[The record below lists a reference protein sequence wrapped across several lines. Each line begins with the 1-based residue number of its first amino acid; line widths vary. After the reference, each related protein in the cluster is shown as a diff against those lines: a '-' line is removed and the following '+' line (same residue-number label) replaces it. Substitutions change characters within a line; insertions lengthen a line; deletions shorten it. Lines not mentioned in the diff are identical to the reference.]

1 MWCRHTYKEEKFLKF
16 QGKKLVL
23 VLCLVVAFMSVM
35 LTGCGS
41 SSSSSVDSASST
53 TIEETTTDTAASTSE
68 TTKDKSGLLGSAAT
82 KSEKTDSAQPA
93 PAGTKTFENAKYGI
107 KFNYPEAWTTT
118 EGSSGL
124 IVMFV
129 TNQTD
134 PKKVASLNLA
144 VEELP
149 KGITLDDYNK
159 TAEGQLK
166 SAISGFKLLNTS
178 RISVGDNKAVSIEYV
193 GEQQGVN
200 LSCLSTFFVR
210 DGKAFVFTFAGV
222 EAGYASV
229 LPDVKNLFKSVSFK

>member
-1 MWCRHTYKEEKFLKF
+1 MKFK
-16 QGKKLVL
+16 GKKLVL

-68 TTKDKSGLLGSAAT
+68 TTMDKPGLLGSAAT

-107 KFNYPEAWTTT
+107 KFNYPEAWTMT
-118 EGSSGL
+118 EGSGL
-124 IVMFV
+124 YVVMFAA
-129 TNQTD
+129 NQTD
-134 PKKVASLNLA
+134 PKKVASLNLM
-144 VEELP
+144 VEEIP

-166 SAISGFKLLNTS
+166 SSMPGVKLLNTS
-178 RISVGDNKAVSIEYV
+178 NISVGDNKAISIEFL
-193 GEQQGVN
+193 GEQQGVK

-222 EAGYASV
+222 EDGYASV

>member
-1 MWCRHTYKEEKFLKF
+1 MKF
-16 QGKKLVL
+16 QGKKLAL
-23 VLCLVVAFMSVM
+23 VVCLVVVFMSAM

-41 SSSSSVDSASST
+41 SSSSSADSAFST
-53 TIEETTTDTAASTSE
+53 TIEETTTDSAASTP
-68 TTKDKSGLLGSAAT
+68 DKTNEQSGLLGSAAT
-82 KSEKTDSAQPA
+82 KSEKTDSAQAA
-93 PAGTKTFENAKYGI
+93 PAGTKTYENAKYGI
-107 KFNYPEAWTTT
+107 KFNYPQAWTMQ
-118 EGSSGL
+118 EGSGNGL
-124 IVMFV
+124 VVMFI

-166 SAISGFKLLNTS
+166 SAISGFKMLSTNN
-178 RISVGDNKAVSIEYV
+178 ISVGDNKAISLEYL
-193 GEQQGVN
+193 GEQQGVK

-229 LPDVKNLFKSVSFK
+229 LPDVKSLFKSVSFK